1 MPAQTLR
8 NLARDPREPVSLDLT
23 PVRYAGHPLTICLIL
38 RFADDRVWRGRLQF
52 TDAASRITRE
62 TAEIFCSAS
71 EQDLWDSVRGLREHH
86 FRDLYRSLE

>member
-8 NLARDPREPVSLDLT
+8 NLARDPHEPVSLDLT
-23 PVRYAGHPLTICLIL
+23 PVRFAGHSLTIRLIL
-38 RFADDRVWRGRLQF
+38 RFADDRVWRGRLEF
-52 TDAASRITRE
+52 TDAASQITRE

-86 FRDLYRSLE
+86 LRDLYRSLE